1 MRPPSDCGSARQHR
15 STSWPCISQR
25 HMRSVTGRMRQRK
38 LPREPLVRMRPALPR
53 ISGSG
58 MRCNPVHFETDH
70 LAPIIFPVSAYWRDS
85 VSRRVLIMP
94 DTINILW
101 TGGWDSSFQLIRCYI
116 HGTASIQPVYLIDE
130 GRRST
135 AMELLTMMR
144 IKEALRAQF
153 PERAESLLPIR
164 FCAVSDLL
172 SDPKITS
179 AYKRIHKR
187 ARIGI
192 QYDWLARFCDQFGVP
207 DLQLCIHKDDR
218 AHAALQNVVEYG
230 GVNGYRVNEENS
242 ATDEYELFRFYNFP
256 IFDMSKLDIQ
266 EHAEEMGFS
275 PIMNLTWFCQAP
287 KDGKPCGSCLPCR
300 FTVEEGLGWRVPYLR
315 RLYGALLWTILR
327 PAKVSLKSLSTGSTR

>member
-1 MRPPSDCGSARQHR
+1 VRGNTDRLHGPASPSVTCAPSQVGCAGGNCPESRSSGCGLLCSGSAALRGCDVILFILKQTTWRQ
-15 STSWPCISQR
+15 SSF
-25 HMRSVTGRMRQRK
+25 
-38 LPREPLVRMRPALPR
+38 LLVDIGGTA
-53 ISGSG
+53 
-58 MRCNPVHFETDH
+58 
-70 LAPIIFPVSAYWRDS
+70 

-94 DTINILW
+94 ETINILW

-130 GRRST
+130 SRRST

-179 AYKRIHKR
+179 AYKRVHKR

-192 QYDWLARFCDQFGVP
+192 QYDWLARFCDQFGVS

-230 GVNGYRVNEENS
+230 GVNGYRVSEKNP
-242 ATDEYELFRFYNFP
+242 ATDEYELFRFYTFP

-266 EHAEEMGFS
+266 KHAVEMGFS

-327 PAKVSLKSLSTGSTR
+327 PAKVSLKSLPTGSTR